1 MNFVLIDGS
10 YYIFYRYY
18 ALCVWYKLRKKP
30 EDPDIPFESEMFMEK
45 FRDTFVSKIAEMD
58 SMLGID
64 QSVKYVGKD
73 CPKHT
78 IWRNA
83 HIENYKGGRGGDDIS
98 SLFKVA
104 YSEGLFAKADCKGVL
119 EYPTL
124 EADDCIAL
132 AAQHIRQKYPD
143 AKVWIITSD
152 MDYLQIA
159 CDPWITL
166 VDLKYKNLTTSKTSF
181 QDAKKDL
188 FCKIVAG
195 DKSDNI
201 PSVLPRCGIKT
212 AAKYYENRDLF
223 ERKLKECDGAAE
235 RLERN
240 TTIVDFACIPDEL
253 KTGFN
258 AIVADTIVADAIVA
272 DLL

>member
-1 MNFVLIDGS
+1 MNFILIDGS
-10 YYIFYRYY
+10 YFIFYRYY
-18 ALCVWYKLRKKP
+18 ALCVWYKLRKQPDDP
-30 EDPDIPFESEMFMEK
+30 EEPYNSEMFMEK
-45 FRDTFVSKIAEMD
+45 FRETFVSKIEEMD

-64 QSVKYVGKD
+64 QSIKYVGKD

-78 IWRNA
+78 IWRNE
-83 HIENYKGGRGGDDIS
+83 HIENYKGGRVGGDDVS

-104 YSEGLFAKADCKGVL
+104 YGEGLFTQADCKRIL
-119 EYPTL
+119 EHPFL

-132 AAQHIRQKYPD
+132 TAQYLREKHPD
-143 AKVWIITSD
+143 AKIWIITSD

-159 CDPWITL
+159 CEPWVRL
-166 VDLKYKNLTTSKTSF
+166 VDLKYKNLTTSKNSF
-181 QDAKKDL
+181 QDAEKDL

-212 AAKYYENRDLF
+212 AAKYYHDRPLF
-223 ERKLKECDGAAE
+223 EKKLSDCEGAVE

-240 TTIVDFACIPDEL
+240 RTIVDFRCIPQEL
-253 KTGFN
+253 QTSFKNQLSEIFTEN
-258 AIVADTIVADAIVA
+258 
-272 DLL
+272 

>member
-1 MNFVLIDGS
+1 MNYILIDGS
-10 YYIFYRYY
+10 YFIFFRYY
-18 ALCVWYKLRKKP
+18 ALCVWYKLRKQPDDP
-30 EDPDIPFESEMFMEK
+30 EAPYESETFMEK
-45 FRDTFVSKIAEMD
+45 FRETFVQKIEEMD
-58 SMLGID
+58 SMLGLE
-64 QSVKYVGKD
+64 QSIKYVGKD

-78 IWRNA
+78 IWRNT
-83 HIENYKGGRGGDDIS
+83 HITEYKGGRNDTNDVS

-104 YSEGLFAKADCKGVL
+104 YGEELFLKANCKRIIEHPG
-119 EYPTL
+119 L

-132 AAQHIRQKYPD
+132 TAKHIRETEPNSKI
-143 AKVWIITSD
+143 WIITSD

-159 CDPWITL
+159 CEPWVNL

-181 QDAKKDL
+181 QDAEKDL

-212 AAKYYENRDLF
+212 AAKYYHDRALF
-223 ERKLKECDGAAE
+223 EKKVKECEGATE

-240 TTIVDFACIPDEL
+240 TTIIDFKRIPEEL
-253 KTGFN
+253 QNSFHTQLCQVLSEN
-258 AIVADTIVADAIVA
+258 
-272 DLL
+272 